1 MRNIIKAA
9 TSIGSAALVLSGV
22 AMAAVPTTGNFDQWS
37 VNSGTIGGVSCPTG
51 YTCGA
56 AVTGNGFFQR
66 QIVDTT
72 AGGKT
77 YFQTIITDTGATAT
91 QAQVAAGNVLT
102 FGDESFV
109 QTQSTG
115 GGILDKQRLNDVSG
129 TDTFSG
135 STSIQSGWAG
145 SLVSLGQNLKNTS
158 GSGFRTDFFYEAD
171 TANLDASGAP
181 LNLKMKISGRVGL
194 TGTSTAIIS
203 TADRTAITQDWQ
215 EFLLAEAKGTYVSA
229 NGTLNLAGATPATS
243 ITYTAGNDIKGVFVG
258 QNMSATV
265 GQEFGY
271 QNFDNVS
278 DALALIS
285 KFGLTAGSASAG
297 PSGWPAVFGSNV
309 TNGTGF

>member
-1 MRNIIKAA
+1 MRNIMKAA

-22 AMAAVPTTGNFDQWS
+22 AMAAAPTTANFDQWS
-37 VNSGTIGGVSCPTG
+37 VSTGTIGAACPTG
-51 YTCGA
+51 FTCGT
-56 AVTGNGFFQR
+56 AVTGDGFFQR

-91 QAQVAAGNVLT
+91 QPNLANLT

-109 QTQSTG
+109 QTQNTA
-115 GGILDKQRLNDVSG
+115 GGILDKQRLKEVSG
-129 TDTFSG
+129 ADTFGG

-145 SLVSLGQNLKNTS
+145 ALVNLGQSLKNTS

-171 TANLDASGAP
+171 TANLTAGVP
-181 LNLKMKISGRVGL
+181 NNMKMKVASRVGL
-194 TGTSTAIIS
+194 TGTAALGTDQIWQAAPTGI
-203 TADRTAITQDWQ
+203 DWQ
-215 EFLLAEAKGTYVSA
+215 EFLLAEAKGTYISA

-243 ITYTAGNDIKGVFVG
+243 ITYTTGNDIKGVYVG
-258 QNMSATV
+258 QNMNATV

-285 KFGLTAGSASAG
+285 KFGLTAGSAVG
-297 PSGWPAVFGSNV
+297 PSGWPAVFGS
-309 TNGTGF
+309 TATDGTGF